1 MTMKEKA
8 HLFEQNRPKL
18 TNMAYGMLGNLPD
31 AEDII
36 QDAYLRWNNVTL
48 EDVDNPEAYLQTIVS
63 RLCIDHFRS
72 AKQQREEYYG
82 PWLPEPIVSSDQ
94 QPDTDIELHNDLTIA
109 LLHLLE
115 NLSPDQR
122 AIYLLHD
129 IFGYKFSEIAQ
140 LLDKNSAACR
150 KAAQRARHQIKSSN
164 PPQTKGSND
173 EQIVQQFIE
182 AIQARDIE
190 KIQLLLT
197 DNAIMYSDGGGKAT
211 AAPKPIESLAKVS
224 KFLISIAEKNTD
236 PVSIEKVKV
245 NNRPGLKIYLN
256 EKLHSVWSFQVTG
269 NNIEKIFAILNP
281 SKIQRE

>member
-1 MTMKEKA
+1 M
-8 HLFEQNRPKL
+8 
-18 TNMAYGMLGNLPD
+18 
-31 AEDII
+31 
-36 QDAYLRWNNVTL
+36 
-48 EDVDNPEAYLQTIVS
+48 
-63 RLCIDHFRS
+63 CIDHFRS
-72 AKQQREEYYG
+72 AKQQREDYYG
-82 PWLPEPIVSSDQ
+82 PWLPEPVVSSEQ
-94 QPDTDIELHNDLTIA
+94 QPDTDIELHDDLTIA

-115 NLSPDQR
+115 NLSPYQR

-140 LLDKNSAACR
+140 LLDKSSAACR
-150 KAAQRARHQIKSSN
+150 KAAQRARQQIQSNN

-224 KFLISIAEKNTD
+224 KFLISIAEKIRT
-236 PVSIEKVKV
+236 
-245 NNRPGLKIYLN
+245 R
-256 EKLHSVWSFQVTG
+256 F
-269 NNIEKIFAILNP
+269 
-281 SKIQRE
+281 R